1 MFDRCITCERLGQDC
16 APNLLSLSFQD
27 LLSWWKKR
35 QAFLQWSNQVL
46 SEKSTIPVGTINRIK
61 AGEDDARYSTM
72 RCIIHALMGG
82 HSAEFPCQKKL
93 DQEFAHFESLEK
105 QCEALAGEN
114 EALITKMQAI
124 EEAHQNDAAHL
135 NNALKDLDHA
145 LANNKEYK
153 ALLENIHASHK
164 EEMEIVRAD
173 DKKKIDYLL
182 NLVEKL
188 RSDNDN
194 LWKENNRKSKLVDM
208 LLENR

>member
-27 LLSWWKKR
+27 LLAWWKKR
-35 QAFLQWSNQVL
+35 QVHLGWSNQVL

-61 AGEDDARYSTM
+61 AGEDDCRYSTM

-93 DQEFAHFESLEK
+93 DQEFAHLENLER
-105 QCEALAGEN
+105 QCKELAGEN
-114 EALITKMQAI
+114 EVLLAQMKAI
-124 EEAHQNDAAHL
+124 EETHQSDAVNL
-135 NNALKDLDHA
+135 NNALKDLERA

-153 ALLENIHASHK
+153 AALESIYAHHK
-164 EEMEIVRAD
+164 EEMETARAD
-173 DKKKIDYLL
+173 SQKKIDYLL
-182 NLVEKL
+182 DLVAKL

-194 LWKENNRKSKLVDM
+194 LWKENNRKSSLVDR

>member
-82 HSAEFPCQKKL
+82 YSVEFPCQKKL

-114 EALITKMQAI
+114 EALIAKMQAI

-153 ALLENIHASHK
+153 ALFENIHASHK